1 MKYFHNESIIMM
13 KRISYEQLTVTY
25 RLFESTAESTA
36 SYSAL
41 ISLGS
46 ADGTEED
53 YFIPDLAQNRGVAAA
68 LFESLWKHTVLP
80 CEVEAVYSDGFSE
93 IL

>member
-25 RLFESTAESTA
+25 RLFESAAESAA

-41 ISLGS
+41 ISLIS

-53 YFIPDLAQNRGVAAA
+53 YFIPDLAASRIEAAA